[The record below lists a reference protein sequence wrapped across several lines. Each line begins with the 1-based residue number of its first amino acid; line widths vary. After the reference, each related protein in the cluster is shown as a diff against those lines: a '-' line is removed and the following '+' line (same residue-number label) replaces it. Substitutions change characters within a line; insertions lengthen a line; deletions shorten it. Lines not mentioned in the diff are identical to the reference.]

1 MQSRRPGVPRPISL
15 RLASDSTVS
24 TNQSGLV
31 PPISPNRNSFVG
43 YLASPSSTDMG
54 ERLDSNISGASG
66 KLAESETVIKDEL
79 DRLGY
84 RYSLRVA

>member
-1 MQSRRPGVPRPISL
+1 
-15 RLASDSTVS
+15 
-24 TNQSGLV
+24 
-31 PPISPNRNSFVG
+31 
-43 YLASPSSTDMG
+43 MG